1 LLHPIKKRAIERGF
15 AACDTRSFAD
25 LGGVW
30 AVDGGY
36 TFFALERFAV
46 ERAVLVD
53 EQHTDAVRERARAF
67 SQLELMR
74 ANFGAAETAEGVG
87 AVDTVILFDVLLHQV
102 APDWDAVLRL
112 YAPLTRSF
120 VIVNPQWTEG
130 DGAVRLLDLGR
141 EEYLSS
147 VPPMGE
153 LHDGLFNRLDE
164 INPERGRP
172 WRDVHDVWQWGL
184 TDAALEGTLERL
196 GFGLAHYEDAG
207 PWQGLARFRNRSF
220 VFVRER
226 DG

>member
-1 LLHPIKKRAIERGF
+1 MLHPIKKRAIECGF
-15 AACDTRSFAD
+15 EACHTRSFAD

-36 TFFALERFAV
+36 TFFALERFA
-46 ERAVLVD
+46 
-53 EQHTDAVRERARAF
+53 
-67 SQLELMR
+67 
-74 ANFGAAETAEGVG
+74 
-87 AVDTVILFDVLLHQV
+87 
-102 APDWDAVLRL
+102 
-112 YAPLTRSF
+112 
-120 VIVNPQWTEG
+120 
-130 DGAVRLLDLGR
+130 
-141 EEYLSS
+141 
-147 VPPMGE
+147 E

-184 TDAALEGTLERL
+184 TDAVLEGTLERL